1 MLAGLNDGK
10 FMLRLSVILVDAAY
24 RREETVSRIKK
35 LAALSQKG
43 NSTAPEEERGSC
55 AVARGFIYSLASSAN
70 NRQISASTTSTQK
83 KPSRISAVI
92 AIPSQLHHRK
102 T

>member
-1 MLAGLNDGK
+1 VLAGLNDGK

-55 AVARGFIYSLASSAN
+55 AVARGFIYSASSAN

-83 KPSRISAVI
+83 KPSRISAVT